1 MPASCSIVSLL
12 PCYYAE
18 VTVLILILDHGVSYI
33 SPNLDDHGPCSKTDT
48 SQNAGHVAQGIRP
61 ASYHVLTETSTYHIL
76 AIDYRGFG
84 HSTGS
89 PTEEGLILDASAAV
103 DWALH
108 VAGLSPDR
116 IVLLGQSL
124 GTAVV
129 AAVSERYALRGI
141 DFAGVVM
148 VAGFSSLPTMLSGY
162 AIAGWVPVLRP
173 LKAVPFLL
181 QKVLSFVV
189 DKWESKER
197 LRGLVHA
204 VKARNGRLR
213 LHLVHA
219 RNDWDI
225 PYHED
230 DKLFAAAVN
239 GTIEGND
246 GIDPGALAEEK
257 ERRTVRRGKDAFVT
271 LWKDGDVEIRQ
282 ELFPTGGKSFRLDRS
297 DSVEHGTNTAL
308 RAQ

>member
-1 MPASCSIVSLL
+1 M
-12 PCYYAE
+12 
-18 VTVLILILDHGVSYI
+18 
-33 SPNLDDHGPCSKTDT
+33 
-48 SQNAGHVAQGIRP
+48 
-61 ASYHVLTETSTYHIL
+61 
-76 AIDYRGFG
+76 
-84 HSTGS
+84 
-89 PTEEGLILDASAAV
+89 ILDASAAV

-108 VAGLSPDR
+108 VAGVPSDR

-129 AAVSERYALRGI
+129 AAVSERYALQGI

-181 QKVLSFVV
+181 KKVLSFVV

-197 LRGLVHA
+197 LRELVRA
-204 VKARNGRLR
+204 VKARGGRLR

-219 RNDWDI
+219 KNDWDI
-225 PYHED
+225 PYLED

-239 GTIEGND
+239 GTVD
-246 GIDPGALAEEK
+246 GPDGMDPRVLAEEK
-257 ERRTVRRGKDAFVT
+257 EQRTVRKGKDAFVT
-271 LWKDGDVEIRQ
+271 KWKDGDVEIRQ
-282 ELFPTGGKSFRLDRS
+282 ELFPIGGESWISRCRCSVRQSTNLATGHNEVMTYVPVSLAVMRSFGLG
-297 DSVEHGTNTAL
+297 GTADP
-308 RAQ
+308 